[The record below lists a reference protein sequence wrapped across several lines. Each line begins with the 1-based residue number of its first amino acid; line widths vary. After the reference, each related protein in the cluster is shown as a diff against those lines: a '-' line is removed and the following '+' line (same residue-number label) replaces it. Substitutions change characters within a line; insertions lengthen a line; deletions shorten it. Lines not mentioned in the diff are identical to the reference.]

1 MIRNLIFD
9 LGNVLISFKPSEFLK
24 RKEYPENKINTILS
38 DIFYGKEWAML
49 DNGDISTEQ
58 AIRSISGRSSLNIA
72 ETELIFNMRKEIL
85 YPIDD
90 NVRLLPFLKKEG
102 FGLYYLSNFP
112 ADLFEEVKNDYYF
125 FRHFDGGLISA
136 EARLSKPDI
145 RFFELFIK
153 KFCLAPEETLF
164 IDDLPANVEAASV
177 SGMKTYLTYGSDKI
191 ASEIFEILK
200 IRN

>member
-9 LGNVLISFKPSEFLK
+9 LGNVLISFKPFEFLK

-49 DNGDISTEQ
+49 DNGDISTEE
-58 AIRSISGRSSLNIA
+58 AIRSISGRSSLNMA

-145 RFFELFIK
+145 RFFELFIR
-153 KFCLAPEETLF
+153 KFGLAPEETLF

-191 ASEIFEILK
+191 ASEVFEILK

>member
-145 RFFELFIK
+145 RFFELFIR
-153 KFCLAPEETLF
+153 KFGLAPEETLF

-191 ASEIFEILK
+191 ASEVFEILK

>member
-49 DNGDISTEQ
+49 DNGDISTEE
-58 AIRSISGRSSLNIA
+58 AIRSISSRSSLNMA

-90 NVRLLPFLKKEG
+90 NVRLLPLLKKAG

-145 RFFELFIK
+145 RFFELFIQ
-153 KFCLAPEETLF
+153 KFGLAPEDTLF
-164 IDDLPANVEAASV
+164 IDDLPANIEAASV

-191 ASEIFEILK
+191 AAEVFEILK

>member
-38 DIFYGKEWAML
+38 DIFNGKEWAML
-49 DNGDISTEQ
+49 DNGDISTEE
-58 AIRSISGRSSLNIA
+58 AIRSISGRSSLNMA

-102 FGLYYLSNFP
+102 FGLYYLSNFL
-112 ADLFEEVKNDYYF
+112 ADLFEKGCSPV
-125 FRHFDGGLISA
+125 RGVSVHPCIQS
-136 EARLSKPDI
+136 P
-145 RFFELFIK
+145 
-153 KFCLAPEETLF
+153 APLCR
-164 IDDLPANVEAASV
+164 S
-177 SGMKTYLTYGSDKI
+177 
-191 ASEIFEILK
+191 
-200 IRN
+200 

>member
-38 DIFYGKEWAML
+38 DIFNGKEWAML
-49 DNGDISTEQ
+49 DNGDISTEE
-58 AIRSISGRSSLNIA
+58 AIRSISGRSSLNMA

-102 FGLYYLSNFP
+102 FGLYYLSIFP
-112 ADLFEEVKNDYYF
+112 ADLFEAVKNAYYF

-145 RFFELFIK
+145 RFFELFIR
-153 KFCLAPEETLF
+153 KFGLAPEETLF

-191 ASEIFEILK
+191 ASEVFEILK

>member
-38 DIFYGKEWAML
+38 DIFNGKEWAML
-49 DNGDISTEQ
+49 DNGDISTEE
-58 AIRSISGRSSLNIA
+58 AIRSISGRSSLNMA

-145 RFFELFIK
+145 RFFELFIR
-153 KFCLAPEETLF
+153 KFGLAPEETLF

-191 ASEIFEILK
+191 ASEVFEILK